1 MYNFMN
7 CDTINRVFFGK
18 TIGVGMKKQKR
29 YLFIGLITASLLL
42 RGCGTQLHEMT
53 KEEEDLIVH
62 SAAYFVAKHNIRQKD
77 GVSAVVDPDSII
89 LSDESEDVENITEEE
104 TEVEEVVGAPDGT
117 GAEGATADDS
127 TVTLASAIGHGN
139 DLTITY
145 NGAYVAD
152 NYVEGDAYSI
162 DAESGK
168 TFYIMQFT
176 VSNPTE
182 AEVLL
187 DNVTLNPLFKI
198 VSSEVNA
205 KAEVTFLMTDLST
218 YIGTIPAGESVDTI
232 LLFEVSESVA
242 EQISTPSLQIT
253 VNNEIKTIKL

>member
-1 MYNFMN
+1 
-7 CDTINRVFFGK
+7 
-18 TIGVGMKKQKR
+18 MKKQKR
-29 YLFIGLITASLLL
+29 YLFIGVIMASLLL
-42 RGCGTQLHEMT
+42 SGCGTQLYELT

-89 LSDESEDVENITEEE
+89 LEDETEAVENVDESNTEMGEETVDTQGGTEEE
-104 TEVEEVVGAPDGT
+104 TTSV
-117 GAEGATADDS
+117 DDT
-127 TVTLASAIGHGN
+127 TVTLANAIGHGN

-145 NGAYVAD
+145 NGSYVAN
-152 NYVEGDAYSI
+152 NYVEGDAYSV

-168 TFYIMQFT
+168 TFYIMQVT
-176 VSNPTE
+176 IANPSE
-182 AEVLL
+182 AEVQL

-198 VSSEVNA
+198 VSDEVNV
-205 KAEVTFLMTDLST
+205 KAEVTFLMTDFST
-218 YIGTIPAGESVDTI
+218 YLGTIPAGESVDTV

-253 VNNEIKTIKL
+253 VNNETKMIKL